1 MSCNKLKPPSP
12 PSLETLPD
20 NIKAPQGGSL
30 DGIKSQASGKGL
42 SDAMS
47 NVGELVGDN
56 IKSMAESM
64 GPGAIVDKVGEFV
77 SGIVDTVGDT
87 INSVVDGVAGLKGQ
101 LKSLNPKAKLSPAD
115 KLKDTVTGKSG
126 GADEMKQ
133 LASKVSKDGCDKKY
147 ISQAGEVNKNMT
159 GAAGTAAASI
169 SKKDRAKMAKDPEF
183 NKQIKEK
190 VTEDV
195 KAKTTEDIKS
205 KATAP
210 DKESIDLQQKTQSVE
225 IETVKR
231 IPPPPPVLFADSFI
245 TDFLPGWQG
254 NTGLWPKFE
263 KYIMSPLEEYIDK
276 LQTGE
281 NKRLSDV
288 ESVTNGGP
296 LNPEY
301 TPSSNQYL
309 STDATS
315 WSAANNSIHNKLE
328 YRNIWETAMGKD
340 DNPNWDQDDAYVD
353 QTYYMMYIKSQ
364 TMENTISQVSG
375 YNIVTVLTTVY
386 MTHTAPIADG
396 HIFGNYNNTTVVT
409 DSTRAMSTISAAD
422 AYVKA
427 VKKSIT
433 EHMKIRL
440 IQLIN

>member
-20 NIKAPQGGSL
+20 NIKAPIGGSL
-30 DGIKSQASGKGL
+30 DNIKSQASGKGL

-77 SGIVDTVGDT
+77 SGIVDTIGDT

-101 LKSLNPKAKLSPAD
+101 LKSLNPGAKLSPAD
-115 KLKDTVTGKSG
+115 KLKDAVSNKSG
-126 GADEMKQ
+126 GIDEMKQ

-159 GAAGTAAASI
+159 GAAGAAAAGI
-169 SKKDRAKMAKDPEF
+169 SRKDRAKMAKDPEF

-190 VTEDV
+190 VAEDV
-195 KAKTTEDIKS
+195 KIKTAEDIKS
-205 KATAP
+205 KATTP
-210 DKESIDLQQKTQSVE
+210 DKENINLQEKTQSVE
-225 IETVKR
+225 IEPVKR
-231 IPPPPPVLFADSFI
+231 TPPPPSILFADSFI
-245 TDFLPGWQG
+245 TDFLPGWSG
-254 NTGLWPKFE
+254 NTGMWPKFE
-263 KYIMSPLEEYIDK
+263 EYIMSPLEEFILR

-281 NKRLSDV
+281 NKRLPDE
-288 ESVTNGGP
+288 ESYTNGGP

-301 TPSSNQYL
+301 SPSPNQYL

-315 WSAANNSIHNKLE
+315 WSAANNSIHSKFE
-328 YRNIWETAMGKD
+328 YRNLWTKAMGKG
-340 DNPNWDQDDAYVD
+340 DNPNWDRDDAYVD
-353 QTYYMMYIKSQ
+353 KTYYMMYIKSQ
-364 TMENTISQVSG
+364 TMSNEYFLGNGSPVVLVKTI
-375 YNIVTVLTTVY
+375 VY

-396 HIFGNYNNTTVVT
+396 HILGNYNVTTVVT
-409 DSTRAMSTISAAD
+409 SEQRALEDTAAD
-422 AYVKA
+422 AYTTA
-427 VKKSIT
+427 VKSSIDNMT
-433 EHMKIRL
+433 SRL